1 MAQHPKDLSPKE
13 HSRILTTL
21 KNEKQTKAANE
32 LKLLFLKS
40 QSSQRSLERMRAN
53 TQPGTSSPRKESE
66 NDNQKKE
73 ETVTINPILSMSARP
88 PIPAL
93 KIEGRDRGD
102 EDGYSKKKKS
112 VPLYHSGSAD
122 KINLQMREY
131 KSATASVEILDNWTR
146 KDHLEAGEGKV
157 FKEKMREFIEKESRK
172 SDSMEEDD
180 DDDDDIYSASGGKKG
195 GSGRGG
201 GKKERKNGSRA
212 KNRSTSLERKSRRPS
227 PRSLRIRF
235 LDAPAILFARELTLS
250 EFAIYNDINPRGKC
264 TLLSLLSSANY
275 FYLFIFTRIHFEV
288 TQ

>member
-1 MAQHPKDLSPKE
+1 MVEFVRIWMAQHPKDLSPKE

-53 TQPGTSSPRKESE
+53 TQPAQPGTSSPRKESE
-66 NDNQKKE
+66 NDNQKKD

-93 KIEGRDRGD
+93 KIGGKDRGD
-102 EDGYSKKKKS
+102 DDDDDGYSKKKKS

-131 KSATASVEILDNWTR
+131 KSASASVEILDNWTR

-180 DDDDDIYSASGGKKG
+180 DDDDDIYSASGGKK
-195 GSGRGG
+195 
-201 GKKERKNGSRA
+201 
-212 KNRSTSLERKSRRPS
+212 
-227 PRSLRIRF
+227 
-235 LDAPAILFARELTLS
+235 
-250 EFAIYNDINPRGKC
+250 
-264 TLLSLLSSANY
+264 
-275 FYLFIFTRIHFEV
+275 
-288 TQ
+288 